1 MKKFPKFMNEY
12 YYGTNTTYYEC
23 DYSEISPAPKKVPSI
38 SKKLKNSI
46 YNFLTFRF
54 GELRIIHPQDVIFL
68 TTSWIDIQNE
78 ELISTNRMREE
89 IYLSHFLVNNIIT
102 MFPCIQDYQ
111 LKKVIEKWIC
121 ENLKLNKVTI
131 ETELE
136 YAEDAEDQRYFYN
149 EISGKWFLRKY

>member
-12 YYGTNTTYYEC
+12 YYDPNTTYYEC
-23 DYSEISPAPKKVPSI
+23 NCSEISPAPKKVPSI

-54 GELRIIHPQDVIFL
+54 GELRIIRPQDVIFL

-78 ELISTNRMREE
+78 ELISTNLMREE

-102 MFPCIQDYQ
+102 MFPCIQNHQ

-136 YAEDAEDQRYFYN
+136 YAEDAESERYFYN
-149 EISGKWFLRKY
+149 EIGGKWFLREY